1 MTGQNKNCWGCVYRR
16 SRLRGHEPRSL
27 CGKYKTVTDQRCID
41 YCYRPKA
48 IDLALRF
55 VKRMGAGLKR

>member
-1 MTGQNKNCWGCVYRR
+1 MTGNGKRTCYGCVHRK
-16 SRLRGHEPRSL
+16 SRMRGNEPRNW
-27 CGKYKTVTDQRCID
+27 CGKYHTATSERCID

-55 VKRMGAGLKR
+55 FARMGRK